1 MRTIKFRAWNNKK
14 EMMHDSDSQI
24 GGLWS
29 VEFINGSPEY
39 YNPDDNMVLM
49 QYTGLKDKNEKEIY
63 EGDYVVMDVWN
74 GGDGY
79 EEPNEIDEFEGI
91 VTWNINGFNI
101 STKDKDGKF
110 EPEMCLCENNVYT
123 KTEVLGNIY
132 ENPELLK

>member
-39 YNPDDNMVLM
+39 YKSDDNMVLM

-79 EEPNEIDEFEGI
+79 EEPNEIDLYYVKSKGFPRRDNNHYFREIKLPKILKEKRI
-91 VTWNINGFNI
+91 VQ
-101 STKDKDGKF
+101 
-110 EPEMCLCENNVYT
+110 
-123 KTEVLGNIY
+123 
-132 ENPELLK
+132 